1 MNKNSLTHKI
11 LGADLLS
18 TGKAKVY
25 AQDMTR
31 LVDINDAGSSFSA
44 LADDVLAGKEVVF
57 SQDGKPVLKLVPLD
71 GSESLSDSEEKM
83 NRPLGAWAHYDP
95 NFDFDAWDA
104 LDEDVRKLFKH
115 LK

>member
-1 MNKNSLTHKI
+1 MNKNSLTQKI
-11 LGADLLS
+11 LGPELLS

-31 LVDINDAGSSFSA
+31 LVDINDAGGSFTA
-44 LADDVLAGKEVVF
+44 LADEVLAGQEVVF
-57 SQDGKPVLKLVPLD
+57 SQDGKPVLKLVPID
-71 GSESLSDSEEKM
+71 YSESLSDPNQKM
-83 NRPLGAWAHYDP
+83 NRPLGAWAHFDP
-95 NFDFDAWDA
+95 DFDFDAWDA